1 MSPRSSSAEPAK
13 TSKRKGTRSVSSLT
27 PSQLARKRANDRE
40 AQRAI
45 RARTKEHIER
55 LERELEELRSSHS
68 RDRTV
73 QELLRRNR
81 ALEDELRRIKDNLGP
96 SLTSSPY
103 STPAGTDYFTSTGR
117 DSILCQSSLQRL
129 TPCPSV
135 YDDNLSVTS
144 SGAMPSPQMSP
155 MPSGAEYTSVPD
167 YSHQA
172 YVALPKNCESW
183 ASSLPASGIPSSVPS
198 PCSSVNADEYGTN
211 SAYIPTSMPASMM
224 PHGAGSLTKDVKIDF
239 DDMQNMAS
247 QSYLQSQQ
255 RSQTW
260 NMYPMYYDGTQHQQA
275 TCVSR

>member
-1 MSPRSSSAEPAK
+1 MTRSSSAEPAK

-55 LERELEELRSSHS
+55 LERELEELRSNHS

-81 ALEDELRRIKDNLGP
+81 ALEDELRRIKDNMGP

-103 STPAGTDYFTSTGR
+103 STPA
-117 DSILCQSSLQRL
+117 
-129 TPCPSV
+129 V

-144 SGAMPSPQMSP
+144 SGAIPSPQMSP

-224 PHGAGSLTKDVKIDF
+224 PHGTNSLAKDVKMDF